1 MAFDAIR
8 AQALLTQMSDVLRQT
23 GHQAWISTFDRMIL
37 NLNSSPDGAR
47 SSILGLFVGAG
58 SINDLVL
65 LSHVKSLVAEND
77 TFGRLRTELYELCR
91 RTSPA

>member
-23 GHQAWISTFDRMIL
+23 GHQAWISTFDRMIAGL
-37 NLNSSPDGAR
+37 TSNPDAAR
-47 SSILGLFVGAG
+47 SNILGLFIGAG
-58 SINDLVL
+58 SVNDLVL
-65 LSHVKSLVAEND
+65 FSHVKTLNDENE
-77 TFGRLRTELYELCR
+77 TFGRLRTELFDLCR

>member
-23 GHQAWISTFDRMIL
+23 GHQAWISTFDRMIAGL
-37 NLNSSPDGAR
+37 TSNPDVAR
-47 SSILGLFVGAG
+47 SNILGLFIGAG
-58 SINDLVL
+58 SVNDLVL
-65 LSHVKSLVAEND
+65 LSHVKSLAAEND

-91 RTSPA
+91 RPSPA